1 MVKYVLL
8 VLLVWNLITFL
19 IYGIDKRKAIKD
31 RQRISERTLIILS
44 FAFGSAG
51 ALAGMLIFR
60 HKTRKAKFIFLVP
73 FSLLLD
79 LSAIIATWYF
89 LFR

>member
-19 IYGIDKRKAIKD
+19 IYGLDKRKAIKD

-44 FAFGSAG
+44 FAFGSVG
-51 ALAGMLIFR
+51 ALAGMLIFN
-60 HKTRKAKFIFLVP
+60 HKTRKAKFLFCVP
-73 FSLLLD
+73 FSLLFD
-79 LSAIIATWYF
+79 LSIIIASWYF
-89 LFR
+89 FV